1 MPDVESDTMPLIINK
16 AKRTAWQT
24 RKLASYLKGASLAE
38 TLRKDSDF
46 ILKYIRY
53 EKDDQDHEQI
63 RSPRKLIYEGK
74 GDCDCFAVCLATLL
88 INQKINFYFRIAQYD
103 WSKGQWAHIYI
114 AVPKDQSNSKALND
128 RRDYIVLDPVTNQ
141 HDHEVAFSRKRDYN
155 MALQFLDG
163 PFARKRSYLGDCE
176 SPSAASS
183 NASTTASST
192 PASKKP
198 IEYASVK
205 DLTEN
210 YQAVLTTDLLEKSGI
225 SYQHNIDENN
235 NPEVLVNTP
244 AGTVSLPTVM
254 DQNTASQL
262 LTNLTS
268 ALKQTND
275 KVTTAVKSLTAGQIA
290 GLVVALIA
298 TGFAIKWAFSGPR
311 KAAGLGSPTP
321 STRKKVSV
329 LHI

>member
-1 MPDVESDTMPLIINK
+1 MNHCETARRESTGKNVIN
-16 AKRTAWQT
+16 
-24 RKLASYLKGASLAE
+24 
-38 TLRKDSDF
+38 
-46 ILKYIRY
+46 
-53 EKDDQDHEQI
+53 
-63 RSPRKLIYEGK
+63 
-74 GDCDCFAVCLATLL
+74 
-88 INQKINFYFRIAQYD
+88 
-103 WSKGQWAHIYI
+103 HI
-114 AVPKDQSNSKALND
+114 P
-128 RRDYIVLDPVTNQ
+128 
-141 HDHEVAFSRKRDYN
+141 
-155 MALQFLDG
+155 
-163 PFARKRSYLGDCE
+163 
-176 SPSAASS
+176 
-183 NASTTASST
+183 
-192 PASKKP
+192 
-198 IEYASVK
+198 SVK